1 MNSFNDFPEAQEY
14 AMRAIAP
21 RISYEK
27 FVEKL
32 YMDIDSIL
40 SLMMDGVGHLLDLD
54 ETGISFL
61 IWTNLKSKNYDAQL
75 DSDKNGNAD
84 ISVTSDTYKW
94 IAEAKIYGGKN
105 NYGLNHI
112 YQGFLQLSTR
122 YSKCE
127 ANADCGGLFI
137 FIKPRGRTE
146 TEKSIMD
153 SWLNM
158 LNNKKNEIKNLV
170 LTPHSLNE
178 RSLFSEHDHVVS
190 GYRYKVRHMPLC
202 LLHLPEDKS
211 GLDSKKYEEA
221 RIAYESFEVK
231 NW

>member
-84 ISVTSDTYKW
+84 ISED
-94 IAEAKIYGGKN
+94 
-105 NYGLNHI
+105 
-112 YQGFLQLSTR
+112 
-122 YSKCE
+122 
-127 ANADCGGLFI
+127 
-137 FIKPRGRTE
+137 RG
-146 TEKSIMD
+146 
-153 SWLNM
+153 
-158 LNNKKNEIKNLV
+158 
-170 LTPHSLNE
+170 
-178 RSLFSEHDHVVS
+178 
-190 GYRYKVRHMPLC
+190 
-202 LLHLPEDKS
+202 
-211 GLDSKKYEEA
+211 
-221 RIAYESFEVK
+221 
-231 NW
+231 